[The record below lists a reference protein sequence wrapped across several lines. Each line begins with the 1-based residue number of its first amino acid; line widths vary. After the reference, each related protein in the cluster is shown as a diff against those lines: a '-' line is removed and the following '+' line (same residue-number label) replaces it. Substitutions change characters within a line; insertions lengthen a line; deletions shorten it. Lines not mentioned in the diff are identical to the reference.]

1 MRKMIGM
8 EKETIDESVLGTNP
22 FSHLLKIDVTKRLDS
37 KAVVKDKETGDEV
50 PAESLIEKQKSTKL
64 YLSAESRDSAMNLSA
79 GTQRMLLYIMY
90 SLDTNKDWITI
101 VPKDYQKKAK
111 KGTLNV
117 YKKAIDE
124 LVRYSYLTP
133 TLYRYVYWINPALF
147 FSGNRIT
154 KYKDNVIIKNTWKQ

>member
-8 EKETIDESVLGTNP
+8 EKEIIDESVLGTNP
-22 FSHLLKIDVTKRLDS
+22 FSHELVVEVNKRLDS
-37 KAVVKDKETGDEV
+37 KAVIKDKETGDEI
-50 PAESLIEKQKSTKL
+50 PAESLVERQKITKV
-64 YLSAESRDSAMNLSA
+64 YLSAALRDRAMNLSA
-79 GTQRMLLYIMY
+79 GAQRMFIYILYD
-90 SLDTNKDWITI
+90 LDTNKDWVTI
-101 VPKDYQKKAK
+101 VPKDYEKRAK

-154 KYKDNVIIKNTWKQ
+154 KYKENVIIKSTWKQ